1 MLIQIFFAKKY
12 MNLKVHIR
20 DMYLICSFVLI
31 ITFVQLIIINNF
43 GETFNIVIFVFKIF
57 IFFLHLSYLDKH
69 ISFFKLI
76 NF

>member
-1 MLIQIFFAKKY
+1 

-57 IFFLHLSYLDKH
+57 IFSAFILFGQAYKLFQINKFLK
-69 ISFFKLI
+69 
-76 NF
+76 NFIKIR